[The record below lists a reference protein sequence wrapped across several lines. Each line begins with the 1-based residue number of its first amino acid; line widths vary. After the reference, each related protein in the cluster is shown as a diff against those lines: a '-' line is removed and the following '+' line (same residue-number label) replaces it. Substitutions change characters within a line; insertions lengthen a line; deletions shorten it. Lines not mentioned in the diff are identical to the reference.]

1 MYVYTDILLYIYC
14 IYDIYIYYIYAYIY
28 VCAQILLLLHV
39 IQSTPFGESPRLS
52 EWETTIGM
60 LGRRSLEGYH
70 CTCQSEQSLG
80 SNGGQHLYDI
90 SVIFLKNSPNL
101 GSRKKQNPWYAYTYI
116 YIFFFFVEGFRM
128 LLRRLIWEQHTQIFP
143 SCCGFHIDS
152 LCHILLNTSPRWRA
166 PGWGWNWLE
175 WCRVG
180 MVDWFWIGIL
190 RIWNMS
196 YMFFF
201 GRYFTYIIECCLF
214 MIVCWYYTN
223 IKYYFHH

>member
-1 MYVYTDILLYIYC
+1 MVG
-14 IYDIYIYYIYAYIY
+14 
-28 VCAQILLLLHV
+28 
-39 IQSTPFGESPRLS
+39 STC
-52 EWETTIGM
+52 M
-60 LGRRSLEGYH
+60 
-70 CTCQSEQSLG
+70 
-80 SNGGQHLYDI
+80 
-90 SVIFLKNSPNL
+90 IF
-101 GSRKKQNPWYAYTYI
+101 PWYFWTIPQTWDPEKTESMICLYVYI
-116 YIFFFFVEGFRM
+116 YIFFFVEGFRM

>member
-1 MYVYTDILLYIYC
+1 MYVLIYFYISTAYMN
-14 IYDIYIYYIYAYIY
+14 IYDIYIYYIYVHIFMY
-28 VCAQILLLLHV
+28 VHKFVVVACDPIHTLWRVATAVRMRNDHWHAWTKKPWRISLHLPIWTV
-39 IQSTPFGESPRLS
+39 FRQQWWAAPVWYFPKLGIQ
-52 EWETTIGM
+52 
-60 LGRRSLEGYH
+60 
-70 CTCQSEQSLG
+70 
-80 SNGGQHLYDI
+80 
-90 SVIFLKNSPNL
+90 
-101 GSRKKQNPWYAYTYI
+101 KKQNPWYVYTYII
-116 YIFFFFVEGFRM
+116 YIFFFCVEGFRM